1 MCLQFKALN
10 SRLNREVAEF
20 ERARA
25 AGTKYLSPSAADMY
39 EPSTELEAQARAQ
52 VLGGSNSNPGS
63 SSDRMISAV
72 AALELGDEREDMRR
86 RTLDAATRRLRREE
100 EELEQSCGTAGP
112 AAKT

>member
-1 MCLQFKALN
+1 MYLQFKALN

-52 VLGGSNSNPGS
+52 VLGGSNSNS

>member
-1 MCLQFKALN
+1 
-10 SRLNREVAEF
+10 
-20 ERARA
+20 
-25 AGTKYLSPSAADMY
+25 
-39 EPSTELEAQARAQ
+39 
-52 VLGGSNSNPGS
+52 
-63 SSDRMISAV
+63 MISAV

>member
-1 MCLQFKALN
+1 VQFKALN

-52 VLGGSNSNPGS
+52 VLGGSNSNS
-63 SSDRMISAV
+63 SSSSNSDRMISAV

>member
-52 VLGGSNSNPGS
+52 VLGGSNSNS